1 MQPFPNTISP
11 PARVRGSRR
20 GAAAVTPVPSSSL
33 ASQVVGAAADGGPD
47 GRASAVRMA
56 HAARRAPPPASPY
69 SRVPRLVAFL
79 SAAVW
84 RATASLLP
92 VEQFSESSN

>member
-1 MQPFPNTISP
+1 MQPFPNTIPS

-20 GAAAVTPVPSSSL
+20 GAVAVTRVPSSSP

-47 GRASAVRMA
+47 GSVRMA
-56 HAARRAPPPASPY
+56 HAALRAPHPPSSPFT
-69 SRVPRLVAFL
+69 RGFLAGAFL